1 VLASILNKPQPALRC
16 LALLAACAAASTH
29 AADAFAP
36 AGAKGTLSVAYLY
49 ESAGQAKGNG
59 GIYDPYTWRTKREF
73 NLATTLVAQ
82 PGTPL
87 PTMQQLDAAQNA
99 DLQNKQKKLQGA
111 ATQMAPLVDDIE
123 KIIAK
128 CGDNEACITQAAQK
142 MGMQRGPAVSAALG
156 GAQKDLA
163 EASRQGSP
171 RYQKWNATVLSGT
184 YLIDETA
191 HISVA
196 DPICESRPRKRC
208 TRDETRKG
216 SGEIAQPP
224 EVKKNP
230 NAYTGVAAAEFDTV
244 KNTLT
249 VMLPA
254 PLLPQPYTETIA
266 TDEPEGTHSVPT
278 PKGPQQRNFF
288 FDNMYKDANDPAKW
302 ITVPLK
308 GGQRDQSGEFAVN
321 IKGDYGNGGKLT
333 VRWKFKTQ

>member
-1 VLASILNKPQPALRC
+1 MHSETLKKVMPALRGF
-16 LALLAACAAASTH
+16 ALLSCCASVPAH
-29 AADAFAP
+29 AADVFAP
-36 AGAKGTLSVAYLY
+36 AGTKGTLSVAYLY

-59 GIYDPYTWRTKREF
+59 GIYDPYTWRVKREF
-73 NLATTLVAQ
+73 SLATTLVAQ

-87 PTMQQLDAAQNA
+87 PTMQKLDAAQTA
-99 DLQNKQKKLQGA
+99 DLQSKQKKLQGA

-128 CGDNEACITQAAQK
+128 CGDNEACIAQAAQK
-142 MGMQRGPAVSAALG
+142 MGMQRGPAVSAAVG
-156 GAQKDLA
+156 GAQKELA
-163 EASRQGSP
+163 EATQQGSP

-184 YLIDETA
+184 YLIDESA

-196 DPICESRPRKRC
+196 DPICDARPRKRC

-216 SGEIAQPP
+216 SGDIAQPS
-224 EVKKNP
+224 EARKNP
-230 NAYTGVAAAEFDTV
+230 QAYTGVAAAEFDTV

-288 FDNMYKDANDPAKW
+288 FDGMYKDASAPSKW
-302 ITVPLK
+302 LTVPLK
-308 GGQRDQSGEFAVN
+308 GGRRDQAGEFIVN

-333 VRWKFKTQ
+333 VRWNFKGQ

>member
-1 VLASILNKPQPALRC
+1 MFSEVTNKRYPVLC
-16 LALLAACAAASTH
+16 GLALLACCAAATTH

-59 GIYDPYTWRTKREF
+59 GIYDPYTWRVKREF
-73 NLATTLVAQ
+73 DLTTTLVAQ

-99 DLQNKQKKLQGA
+99 DLQNKQKKLQSA
-111 ATQMAPLVDDIE
+111 ATQMAPLAGDIE

-128 CGDNEACITQAAQK
+128 CGEDEACIAQAVQK
-142 MGMQRGPAVSAALG
+142 MGMQRGPAVSMAG
-156 GAQKDLA
+156 GAQKDVA
-163 EASRQGSP
+163 EATKPGSP
-171 RYQKWNATVLSGT
+171 RYQKWNSTVLSGT
-184 YLIDETA
+184 YRIDESA

-208 TRDETRKG
+208 TRDETRTG
-216 SGEIAQPP
+216 SGDIAQPP
-224 EVKKNP
+224 EARKNP
-230 NAYTGVAAAEFDTV
+230 QAYSGVAAAEFDTV

-254 PLLPQPYTETIA
+254 PLLPQSYTETIA

-288 FDNMYKDANDPAKW
+288 FGSMYKDANDPAKW
-302 ITVPLK
+302 ITVPIK

-333 VRWKFKTQ
+333 VRWKFKAQ